1 MNLIDLRT
9 GHKTIPQQIVVCL
22 VLLSMLVSGCAQA
35 AAPGASGGQP
45 QKGGTLTISLTDS
58 DVRTFDPTQALE
70 NSSIWVNLQ
79 VYDQLVR
86 VAADGKSVEPDLA
99 SSWDVN
105 TDGSEY
111 TFHLRPNLKFSD
123 GTPLTSSDVKFS
135 IQRAAGDKSGW
146 NWIYPKMTDIQT
158 PDANTVK
165 FILATP
171 WAPFVAD
178 MALFASSI
186 LPATEVQA
194 QGDNFF
200 QKPVGTGPFMFI
212 SWDKGSKIVLKRN
225 PNYWDSRY
233 PLLDEVDF
241 LYLPDD
247 NARMLQFQG
256 GELDIAT
263 NVPWNQIDALKKDSN
278 VDMQIGPMYRMDY
291 IVLNHTREPFKD
303 EKIRQAMNYA
313 VDKQAIIKT
322 VLFGYGQPASSILP
336 PMLDWNDQL
345 QPYPYDLQKAK
356 DLMAQSSMPN
366 GFNTTLQIWAGD
378 AVARAVGAIVK
389 DQLSKININVEVD
402 ELDGGT
408 VFTNQT
414 KLDYDMIFTYLTTDI
429 IDPDELITYAF
440 VGTSST
446 NAHWSGYDNPAID
459 KLAAQA
465 SQMMNPA
472 DRKNAYFQIQEMSTN
487 AAQGLLMY
495 YTPPRTAV
503 SKHVHDF
510 AIPPTGNYR
519 LWLVWKQ

>member
-1 MNLIDLRT
+1 MKSKRPSQAHQSIFS
-9 GHKTIPQQIVVCL
+9 IIVVVL
-22 VLLSMLVSGCAQA
+22 VLLSLLLSACAKGNSPA
-35 AAPGASGGQP
+35 TASEKP
-45 QKGGTLTISLTDS
+45 KAGGTLTISLTDS

-86 VAADGKSVEPDLA
+86 VGADGKSVEPDLA
-99 SSWDVN
+99 TSWDVN
-105 TDGSEY
+105 TDGTEY
-111 TFHLRPNLKFSD
+111 TFHLRPNITFHD
-123 GTPLTSSDVKFS
+123 GTPITSSDVKFS
-135 IQRAAGDKSGW
+135 ILRGADPKSGW
-146 NWIYPKMTDIQT
+146 SWIYPKMTDIQT
-158 PDANTVK
+158 PDTSTIK

-186 LPATEVQA
+186 LPEKALTA

-200 QKPVGTGPFMFI
+200 QKPIGSGPFMFV
-212 SWDKGSKIVLKRN
+212 SWDKGSKIVLKKN
-225 PNYWDSRY
+225 PNYWETGY

-256 GELDIAT
+256 GQLDIAT
-263 NVPWNQIDALKKDSN
+263 NVPWNQIDSLKKDTN

-291 IVLNHTREPFKD
+291 MVLNNTRDPFKD
-303 EKIRQAMNYA
+303 INIRQAMNYA
-313 VDKQAIIKT
+313 VDKEAIIKA
-322 VLFGYGQPASSILP
+322 VLFGKGQVANTILP

-345 QPYPYDLQKAK
+345 KPYPFDLQKAK
-356 DLMAQSSMPN
+356 DLMAKSHLPN
-366 GFNTTLQIWAGD
+366 GFSTTLQIWSGD
-378 AVARAVGAIVK
+378 AVARSVATIVK
-389 DQLSKININVEVD
+389 DQLSKINIQVD
-402 ELDGGT
+402 VVELDGGT
-408 VFTNQT
+408 VFTNQS

-446 NAHWSGYDNPAID
+446 NAHWSGYDNPVID
-459 KLAAQA
+459 KLATDAA
-465 SQMMNPA
+465 QMMKPV
-472 DRKNAYFQIQEMSTN
+472 DRKTAYYKIQEMSTN
-487 AAQGLLMY
+487 DAQGLLMY

-503 SKHVHDF
+503 STHVHDF
-510 AIPPTGNYR
+510 AIPATGNYR